1 MSDLR
6 SGSND
11 KMGLQS
17 RLPIQVPIIHHF
29 DVHNNFTIM
38 EDCGDDVIT
47 LRKLLC
53 SGEVSSQK
61 LAENIGAAVGQCIAL
76 VHE

>member
-1 MSDLR
+1 
-6 SGSND
+6 
-11 KMGLQS
+11 
-17 RLPIQVPIIHHF
+17 
-29 DVHNNFTIM
+29 M

-47 LRKLLC
+47 LRKLFC
-53 SGEVSSQK
+53 SGKVSSQK